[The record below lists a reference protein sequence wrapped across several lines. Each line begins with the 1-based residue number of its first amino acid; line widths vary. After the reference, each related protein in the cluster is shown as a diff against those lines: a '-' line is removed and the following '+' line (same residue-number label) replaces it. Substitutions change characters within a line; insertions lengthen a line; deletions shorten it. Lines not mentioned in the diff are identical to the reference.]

1 MAYLV
6 TGATGFIGRHLVAAL
21 AARGAPIYIVVR
33 ASSGARLERVL
44 AGCGAQRGL
53 IRPILGD
60 LTQRALGLPAALQD
74 ELRGQIQ
81 HFFHLGALY
90 DLGADADALE
100 SANVL
105 GTRHALELAES
116 LGCDCFHLASSIAV
130 AGHYPGR
137 FTERMFSEA
146 VALEQPYFRT
156 KHESEALVRASKHI
170 AWRIYRP
177 GMVVG
182 HSQSGVMD
190 KIDGPYYLFK
200 LIQQLRDLLPRRVPL
215 PALLGGFINLVP
227 VDFVAAAIDYLAHV
241 PDLDGRCFHLT
252 DPEERRVGEAINVF
266 ARAAHAPEMDLQHSA
281 PWLEMLTATLPTL
294 RTALYSA
301 RAVLEQLL
309 VDLGVPRAA
318 VALLDYP
325 TRFDSTESQ
334 RLLAPAGIRPPPL
347 EEYAWRLWDFWE
359 RHLDQP
365 CSAPESLR
373 RRVSG
378 KKVLITGGSSGIG
391 RAVAIKLAAAG
402 ARVLIVARDPARL
415 AEVHAQIKREG
426 GSVTTYRYDLADT
439 ATSTQFVRQ
448 LLDEHGYVDILIN
461 NAGRSIRRSVDQ
473 AFDRLHDYERLM
485 RINYFAAVHLTLAV
499 LPGMIAHGG
508 GQVINVSSIGVLS
521 NAPRFTAY
529 NASKAALEAFS
540 RSAAAE
546 FKERGIQF
554 SVINMPLVRTPMVAP
569 TKLYAALKLLEPEQ
583 AAEQICD
590 AIVRRPA
597 RVTTGMGLL
606 SLAVELVAPD
616 LARAIMSQSFRL
628 FADAPQEAE
637 GTTATPLSASM
648 HSLAALL
655 HGVHV

>member
-21 AARGAPIYIVVR
+21 AARGAPVYILVR
-33 ASSGARLERVL
+33 ESSGARLERTL
-44 AGCGAQRGL
+44 DSCGPLREL

-60 LTQRALGLPAALQD
+60 LTRSGLGLPAAVQD

-90 DLGADADALE
+90 DLAAEASALE
-100 SANVL
+100 NANVL

-130 AGHYPGR
+130 AGRFPGR
-137 FTERMFSEA
+137 FTERMFNEA
-146 VALEQPYFRT
+146 VELEQPYFRT
-156 KHESEALVRASKHI
+156 KHESEALVRSSKGI

-200 LIQQLRDLLPRRVPL
+200 LIQQLRDLLPRRLPL
-215 PALLGGFINLVP
+215 PGLRGGFINLVP
-227 VDFVAAAIDYLAHV
+227 VDFVAAAIDHLAHV

-252 DPEERRVGEAINVF
+252 ASEELHVGEAINIF
-266 ARAAHAPEMDLQHSA
+266 ARAAHAPEMDLQHGA
-281 PWLEMLTATLPTL
+281 PWLERLTAALPAL
-294 RTALYSA
+294 GTALHPA

-309 VDLGVPRAA
+309 VDLDIPRAA

-325 TRFDSTESQ
+325 TQFDSNESQ
-334 RLLAPAGIRPPPL
+334 RLLTPAGIKPPPL

-359 RHLDQP
+359 RHLDRP
-365 CSAPESLR
+365 PSAVESLR
-373 RRVSG
+373 RRVTN
-378 KKVLITGGSSGIG
+378 KKVLVTGGSSGIG
-391 RAVAIKLAAAG
+391 RAIAIKLAAAG
-402 ARVLIVARDPARL
+402 AHVLIVARDPARL
-415 AEVHAQIKREG
+415 AQVQAQIEREG
-426 GSVTTYRYDLADT
+426 GRVSSYRCDLGDT
-439 ATSTQFVRQ
+439 EASARFVRQ
-448 LLDEHGYVDILIN
+448 LLSEHSHVDILIN
-461 NAGRSIRRSVDQ
+461 NAGRSIRRAVDQ

-485 RINYFAAVHLTLAV
+485 RINYFAAVHITLAV

-508 GQVINVSSIGVLS
+508 GHVISVSSIGVLS

-546 FKERGIQF
+546 FKERGVQF
-554 SVINMPLVRTPMVAP
+554 SVVNMPLVRTPMVAP
-569 TKLYAALKLLEPEQ
+569 TKLYAQLKLLEPEQ
-583 AAEQICD
+583 AAERICD

-628 FADAPQEAE
+628 FGDSPPEAE
-637 GTTATPLSASM
+637 CSTRAPLSTTMQA
-648 HSLAALL
+648 LAALL